1 MTKEE
6 YKEKKNE
13 LLKEY
18 ENNLRNLDKLYVQEQ
33 LNVKIGDIV
42 TDHIGK
48 GRVEKIT
55 YYRGFSDYPE
65 YICHCVVLNKD
76 NSERKKGETERKIYQ
91 SNIKEINGLKVNK
104 D

>member
-18 ENNLRNLDKLYVQEQ
+18 ENNLKNLDKLYVQEQ

-42 TDHIGK
+42 TDYIGK

-55 YYRGFSDYPE
+55 YYKGRNDYPE
-65 YICHCVVLNKD
+65 YICNCVVLNKD
-76 NSERKKGETERKIYQ
+76 NSERKKDETERKIYQ
-91 SNIKEINGLKVNK
+91 SNIKEINGLTYSH

>member
-18 ENNLRNLDKLYVQEQ
+18 ENNLRNLDKLYVQEH

-55 YYRGFSDYPE
+55 YFKGLDDYPE
-65 YICHCVVLNKD
+65 YLCYCVVLN
-76 NSERKKGETERKIYQ
+76 KGETERKIYQ
-91 SNIKEINGLKVNK
+91 SNIKEINGIKVNK

>member
-18 ENNLRNLDKLYVQEQ
+18 ENNLKNLDKLYVQEQ

-55 YYRGFSDYPE
+55 YYRGFTDYPE
-65 YICHCVVLNKD
+65 YVCHCVVLNKD
-76 NSERKKGETERKIYQ
+76 NRGETERKIYQ

>member
-6 YKEKKNE
+6 YKEKKKE

-18 ENNLRNLDKLYVQEQ
+18 ENNLINLDKLYVQEQ

-42 TDHIGK
+42 IDNTGK
-48 GRVEKIT
+48 GRVEKIS
-55 YYRGFSDYPE
+55 YYKGLSDYPQ
-65 YICHCVVLNKD
+65 YVCHCVVLNKD
-76 NSERKKGETERKIYQ
+76 NSEKKTGETKRKIYQ
-91 SNIKEINGLKVNK
+91 SNIKEINGVKVIF

>member
-6 YKEKKNE
+6 YKEKKKE

-18 ENNLRNLDKLYVQEQ
+18 ENNLIKLDRLYVQEQ

-42 TDHIGK
+42 TDNIGK

-55 YYRGFSDYPE
+55 CFKGLSDYPQ
-65 YICHCVVLNKD
+65 YVCHCVVLNKD
-76 NSERKKGETERKIYQ
+76 NSERKKGETERKIFQ
-91 SNIKEINGLKVNK
+91 SNIKEINDVKVNK

>member
-13 LLKEY
+13 LLREY
-18 ENNLRNLDKLYVQEQ
+18 ENNLKNLDKLYVQEQ

-55 YYRGFSDYPE
+55 YYKGLSDYPQ

-76 NSERKKGETERKIYQ
+76 NSERKKGETAVRFLRQ
-91 SNIKEINGLKVNK
+91 FQAV
-104 D
+104 

>member
-6 YKEKKNE
+6 YKEKKKE
-13 LLKEY
+13 LAKEY
-18 ENNLRNLDKLYVQEQ
+18 ENNLRNLDKLYVQEH

-55 YYRGFSDYPE
+55 YFKGLDDYPQ
-65 YICHCVVLNKD
+65 YVCYCVVLNKD
-76 NSERKKGETERKIYQ
+76 NTERKKGETERKIYQ
-91 SNIKEINGLKVNK
+91 SNVKEINGVKVNK

>member
-6 YKEKKNE
+6 YKEKKKE
-13 LLKEY
+13 LAKEY

-55 YYRGFSDYPE
+55 YSKGLDDYPQ
-65 YICHCVVLNKD
+65 YVCYCVVLNKD
-76 NSERKKGETERKIYQ
+76 NTERKIYQ
-91 SNIKEINGLKVNK
+91 SNIKEINGVKVNK